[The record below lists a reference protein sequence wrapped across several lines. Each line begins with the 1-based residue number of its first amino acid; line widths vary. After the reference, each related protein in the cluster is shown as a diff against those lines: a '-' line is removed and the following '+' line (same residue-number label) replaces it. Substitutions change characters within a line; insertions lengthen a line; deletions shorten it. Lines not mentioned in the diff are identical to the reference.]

1 MHTYPRILDFFVLA
15 AQIRV
20 IAHNVLPVRPR
31 TLHRLWHGKSLP
43 RRQSFAIRPTLHAYM
58 CMYARLFVSIC
69 MCIQKR
75 AHREADKRMG
85 ARTSDRTQKGTV
97 RQTRER
103 ERDQRA
109 RDRDPASNTTSPHG
123 NASASTRAYT
133 CTHAHACVLTCM
145 CIRVCIHMFQHIHS
159 STCRQARQPPGP
171 PQGTPCTSLWAGAA
185 AGPLPAQ
192 ASRAAKGVA
201 HGPLAWGGQAPG
213 QLQVAASRVTQL
225 GVACPTK

>member
-109 RDRDPASNTTSPHG
+109 RDRDPASNITSPHG

-159 STCRQARQPPGP
+159 STCRQARQR
-171 PQGTPCTSLWAGAA
+171 
-185 AGPLPAQ
+185 PLPTPPPPPTTCTL
-192 ASRAAKGVA
+192 
-201 HGPLAWGGQAPG
+201 PLLLDESYP
-213 QLQVAASRVTQL
+213 
-225 GVACPTK
+225 PP